1 MRFRGSAI
9 VLESPAKSSGSEVVS
24 AASHLWP
31 LAAIPAPGLRA
42 FRALANPPTSCRCS
56 LPAGSPVPSASI
68 PAGAGIL
75 AEGADAAAKP
85 ARDWDSRRSARKAEK
100 EEKRKSDQAV
110 GKATDGG
117 SIDGKSGTV
126 QQKIEEAPTQ
136 ASDVGDD
143 DENPKSNGQRK
154 ISTASND
161 DVVDEKNS
169 LLKNKTDTKSK
180 MSNSRCSA
188 EREFPTQPEKE

>member
-1 MRFRGSAI
+1 MGRNLGQRDARTNW
-9 VLESPAKSSGSEVVS
+9 PALNGEMNG
-24 AASHLWP
+24 P
-31 LAAIPAPGLRA
+31 NLAAIL
-42 FRALANPPTSCRCS
+42 
-56 LPAGSPVPSASI
+56 ASI

-85 ARDWDSRRSARKAEK
+85 AVSSHDVGLMQRDWDSRRSARKAEK